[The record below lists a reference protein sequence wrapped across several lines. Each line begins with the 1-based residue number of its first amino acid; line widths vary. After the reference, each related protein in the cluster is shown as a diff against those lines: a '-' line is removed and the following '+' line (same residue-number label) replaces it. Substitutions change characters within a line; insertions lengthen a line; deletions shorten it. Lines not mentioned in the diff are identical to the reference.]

1 LGIGIE
7 QQINQGVQ
15 ASIRAGD
22 NLQSKMVDWLFDAVT
37 FRPLL
42 DSLTDLGLLAGLGLA
57 NDETGKGLLAQPELD
72 YMEAVNDTR
81 PGSTAVMIPMIVH
94 YTALKRYDDGIA
106 RLESYNAKF
115 ELTPAQ
121 KAVNL
126 AGIALLRSAK
136 AKELPPWRLVEQIT
150 LIQHILDDVKEAKR
164 LTENEP
170 DYTNTYE
177 KLFAVW
183 TSGVLL
189 ARLPWPFGNAETAL
203 ADLKWCERTVHQS
216 FDSRET
222 TFQFLR
228 QIYYARA
235 VLAKNAGNDEEA
247 QKYLDASG
255 YKDLASDNL
264 FIATVFA
271 VTSDGVRDGVRQ
283 VKETVPGQAFTV
295 TGFDLSDYNFFVSDN
310 GKELIAVDAGSRT
323 ENCEAAYHFFESYY
337 NKTYKKTVP
346 PLTTCFMTHCHWDHT
361 GGHLFF
367 KSLNPNVV
375 FYSR

>member
-1 LGIGIE
+1 MREFVKQQNSNILCWSLKAAAQVAALPFRNLPAGSLKSLGIGIE

-106 RLESYNAKF
+106 RLESYNANF

-121 KAVNL
+121 KPLNL
-126 AGIALLRSAK
+126 PPTSLLRSAK

-203 ADLKWCERTVHQS
+203 ADLKWCERTVHQ
-216 FDSRET
+216 
-222 TFQFLR
+222 
-228 QIYYARA
+228 
-235 VLAKNAGNDEEA
+235 
-247 QKYLDASG
+247 
-255 YKDLASDNL
+255 
-264 FIATVFA
+264 
-271 VTSDGVRDGVRQ
+271 
-283 VKETVPGQAFTV
+283 
-295 TGFDLSDYNFFVSDN
+295 
-310 GKELIAVDAGSRT
+310 
-323 ENCEAAYHFFESYY
+323 
-337 NKTYKKTVP
+337 
-346 PLTTCFMTHCHWDHT
+346 
-361 GGHLFF
+361 
-367 KSLNPNVV
+367 
-375 FYSR
+375 